1 MALAVLFVAV
11 AASAAAT
18 VAPVSDSSVYV
29 LLGTGVLAL
38 VVLRR
43 RIS

>member
-1 MALAVLFVAV
+1 MALSVLFVAL

-18 VAPVSDSSVYV
+18 VSTVSDGSIYA
-29 LLGTGVLAL
+29 LLGAGVLAL